1 LRSDEQ
7 LLVVDGV
14 SKHFGGLQ
22 AVDEASFSVG
32 PASITALI
40 GPNGAGKTTVFNLL
54 TGFIR
59 ADGGAVSFGGAAIT
73 GLKPHAIAKRGL
85 VRTFQIPRVLTRMS
99 VLENVMLAAPRQP
112 GERMGAALFI
122 PRRIGR
128 REKEIHELAME
139 VLRLVRLDA
148 LAGDY
153 AGTLSG
159 GQRKLLEFGRVLM
172 TDPRLILLDEPM
184 AGVNPALGEQLLEH
198 VVELRE
204 SRGIGFVFI
213 EHDMDVVMSYAERVV
228 VMDEGRVVA
237 DAPPD
242 DVRSDPRVIEAYL
255 GRHAEDVEED
265 LLLEDEVEVEA
276 TDEGEG

>member
-1 LRSDEQ
+1 
-7 LLVVDGV
+7 V
-14 SKHFGGLQ
+14 SKRFGGLQ
-22 AVDEASFSVG
+22 AVDAASFSVG
-32 PASITALI
+32 PGSITALI

-59 ADGGAVSFGGAAIT
+59 ADGGSVSFAGISLT
-73 GLKPHAIAKRGL
+73 GLAPHAIARRGL

-112 GERMGAALFI
+112 GERMGAALFA
-122 PRRIGR
+122 PRRIAR
-128 REKEIHELAME
+128 RENAVREEAFEI
-139 VLRLVRLDA
+139 LRLVRLDG
-148 LAGDY
+148 LAHDY

-237 DAPPD
+237 DASPD
-242 DVRSDPRVIEAYL
+242 EVRHDPRVIEAYL
-255 GRHAEDVEED
+255 GRHAEDI
-265 LLLEDEVEVEA
+265 EA
-276 TDEGEG
+276 ELGIET